1 VLVGKARLLRR
12 GGPVARDDR
21 LDSLGDG
28 AFRAMNDRGVPL
40 ARVLERI
47 AAAHKAGFGRSSSS
61 PALAVDALRML
72 RDVLTVCHSAA
83 TGIYDLPD
91 RTVPELPA
99 DGVALASARP
109 GDGCG
114 TAERLPTY
122 DWPEPYGVAA

>member
-83 TGIYDLPD
+83 TGIYDLP
-91 RTVPELPA
+91 TVRCRSCQQTASPWPQHAPA
-99 DGVALASARP
+99 TGAGPLS
-109 GDGCG
+109 
-114 TAERLPTY
+114 T
-122 DWPEPYGVAA
+122 

>member
-72 RDVLTVCHSAA
+72 RDVLTHSAA
-83 TGIYDLPD
+83 TGIYDLSD
-91 RTVPELPA
+91 RAVPELPA
-99 DGVALASARP
+99 DGVALASA
-109 GDGCG
+109 
-114 TAERLPTY
+114 LPATGAG
-122 DWPEPYGVAA
+122 PLST

>member
-47 AAAHKAGFGRSSSS
+47 AAAHKAGLAGQARRPRSLSMPCACCAMS
-61 PALAVDALRML
+61 
-72 RDVLTVCHSAA
+72 
-83 TGIYDLPD
+83 
-91 RTVPELPA
+91 
-99 DGVALASARP
+99 
-109 GDGCG
+109 
-114 TAERLPTY
+114 
-122 DWPEPYGVAA
+122 